1 MDIQIN
7 NILYVIVNYI
17 FMPNFEV
24 LYYPNFEPSQRW
36 IRSHLLFFDTVKSII
51 PEDDEIEL
59 SDDIL
64 ELQDEIPN
72 SFNPFTPRKKD
83 IKINDLNI
91 EILRKAFA
99 EIRRDSQNTISDKVT
114 IDYSSNKISIP
125 RRAFLHNDKISSNV
139 FDLLNQFDLIERNS
153 QEVCDLVG
161 AKNFHVVDKRAF
173 DLIISLV
180 ADNIANSY
188 GFNTIT
194 DQSLSFTVN
203 CLNSFDY
210 NALGDSR
217 SLLSYS
223 LINCVIPQEIE
234 KLSIEDYAI
243 IHDEYIKIHEP
254 FQEVVSNLDR
264 LCRLENVNE
273 YSILEEKVNEITLQ
287 FDSEIEELKKSGI
300 LAKVKRWGSI
310 VIGGAA
316 VASSA
321 GGHPE
326 ISLSIKTG
334 SLIMQSHRL
343 LKPSIKPQFDR
354 TPIQR
359 MIGNLQKDILK
370 QSQIEALV

>member
-1 MDIQIN
+1 
-7 NILYVIVNYI
+7 
-17 FMPNFEV
+17 MPNFEV
-24 LYYPNFEPSQRW
+24 LYYPNFEPSKKW

-59 SDDIL
+59 SNDIL
-64 ELQDEIPN
+64 ELQDEVPN

-91 EILRKAFA
+91 EMLRKAFA
-99 EIRRDSQNTISDKVT
+99 EIGRDNKNTISDKVT
-114 IDYSSNKISIP
+114 IDYSSNKISLP
-125 RRAFLHNDKISSNV
+125 GRAFLHNGKVSSQV
-139 FDLLNQFDLIERNS
+139 YFLLEDFGLIEKNS
-153 QEVCDLVG
+153 QEICDSFG
-161 AKNFHVVDKRAF
+161 AKNFYVVDKRAS

-180 ADNIANSY
+180 ADKIANSY

-234 KLSIEDYAI
+234 KLSIEEYAI
-243 IHDEYIKIHEP
+243 IHEEYKKIHEP

-264 LCRLENVNE
+264 LCRLENINE
-273 YSILEEKVNEITLQ
+273 YSILEEKINEITLE

-300 LAKVKRWGSI
+300 LAKIKRWKPI
-310 VIGGAA
+310 AIGGAA
-316 VASSA
+316 IAGSVA
-321 GGHPE
+321 GHPE
-326 ISLSIKTG
+326 VPLAIKTG
-334 SLIMQSHRL
+334 SLIMQSYRL
-343 LKPSIKPQFDR
+343 FNPSIKPQFDR
-354 TPIQR
+354 TPVQR
-359 MIGNLQKDILK
+359 MIGNLQKDIIK
-370 QSQIEALV
+370 TSQIQALL